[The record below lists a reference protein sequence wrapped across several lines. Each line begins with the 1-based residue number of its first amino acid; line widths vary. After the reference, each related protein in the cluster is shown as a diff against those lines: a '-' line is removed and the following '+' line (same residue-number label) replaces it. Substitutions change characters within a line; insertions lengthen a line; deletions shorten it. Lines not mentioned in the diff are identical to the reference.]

1 MANNSDIFDERSA
14 GIVLFSEQDSTKLFL
29 LLHYPSGHW
38 DFIKGR
44 IEKDELPKEAALREA
59 KEETGIT
66 DIQFVD
72 GFEEKIQYIYQFEGR
87 PIKKQVIFF
96 LAKTNTTAVSLS
108 DEHHDYIWLE
118 FDAAFEKTTY
128 QNAKDLLRKAK
139 TLVFAS

>member
-1 MANNSDIFDERSA
+1 MANNSDTFDERSA
-14 GIVLFSEQDSTKLFL
+14 GIVLFSEQDGTKLFL

-59 KEETGIT
+59 TEETGIT

-87 PIKKQVIFF
+87 PVKKQVIFF
-96 LAKTNTTAVSLS
+96 LAKTNTTTVSLS

-118 FDAAFEKTTY
+118 FDAALEKTTY